1 MFTSMVAVIRKD
13 LITVLRD
20 PKEKGWHVTADNHS

>member
-20 PKEKGWHVTADNHS
+20 PKEKRVARHC